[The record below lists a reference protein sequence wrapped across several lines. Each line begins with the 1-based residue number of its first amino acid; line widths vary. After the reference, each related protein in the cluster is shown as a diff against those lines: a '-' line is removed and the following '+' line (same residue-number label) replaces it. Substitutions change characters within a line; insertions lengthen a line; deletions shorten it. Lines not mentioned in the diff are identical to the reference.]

1 GRLHQRPQP
10 GNAAQRSLGGAGDHR
25 AVRRARPGRIDQGL
39 HRPPAGRGRRDR
51 GGVLD
56 RRHRTGLDPA
66 QRRGRARRRRSGSE
80 RPDRAAGHALP
91 QRPLQLVRVRRQ
103 QRRLAVRTEQLTMQ
117 ARVLG
122 MGLWMPGFPD
132 PASWL
137 SGRPVEGADAPNAQS
152 KQRRR
157 SSLLVNMVADVA
169 AQASAQAGVPLSR
182 LRVVVGSAFGELT
195 TLMEM
200 LEERERDGL
209 LSPLRFQNSVHN
221 SAAGQLSIANKNK
234 TPAMSLA
241 AGNDTVAMVLLE
253 ALTLLALGGD
263 EVLAVVAD
271 EPLPQSI
278 RPGHVTGAV
287 SAALV
292 LAADGASGDAAR
304 PALAVLEDL
313 RQAQAAF
320 GSV

>member
-1 GRLHQRPQP
+1 
-10 GNAAQRSLGGAGDHR
+10 
-25 AVRRARPGRIDQGL
+25 
-39 HRPPAGRGRRDR
+39 
-51 GGVLD
+51 
-56 RRHRTGLDPA
+56 
-66 QRRGRARRRRSGSE
+66 
-80 RPDRAAGHALP
+80 
-91 QRPLQLVRVRRQ
+91 
-103 QRRLAVRTEQLTMQ
+103 MQ

-292 LAADGASGDAAR
+292 LAADGASSDAAR

-320 GSV
+320 GSVERPQEVDGPCAAILPLIAALAQGRSGRIDVSPTEDPRWSILVRDARVVRDARLVRDARGPEGASA

>member
-1 GRLHQRPQP
+1 M
-10 GNAAQRSLGGAGDHR
+10 
-25 AVRRARPGRIDQGL
+25 AV
-39 HRPPAGRGRRDR
+39 
-51 GGVLD
+51 
-56 RRHRTGLDPA
+56 
-66 QRRGRARRRRSGSE
+66 
-80 RPDRAAGHALP
+80 
-91 QRPLQLVRVRRQ
+91 
-103 QRRLAVRTEQLTMQ
+103 
-117 ARVLG
+117 RVLG

-137 SGRPVEGADAPNAQS
+137 SGRAVEGADAPNAQS

-182 LRVVVGSAFGELT
+182 PRVVVGSAFGELT

-200 LEERERDGL
+200 LDERERDGL

-221 SAAGQLSIANKNK
+221 SAAGQLSIAHKNK

-253 ALTLLALGGD
+253 AIALLALGGD
-263 EVLAVVAD
+263 EVLAIVAD

-278 RPGHVTGAV
+278 TRGHVAGAV

-292 LAADGASGDAAR
+292 LAPDGDSGAGAR
-304 PALAVLEDL
+304 PALAILEDL
-313 RQAQAAF
+313 RQSQAPS
-320 GSV
+320 GSVERPQEVDGPSAAILPLIAALAQGRSGRIDVSPSEDPRWSIQVRDAGQVRDARQVRDTGGVGNA

>member
-1 GRLHQRPQP
+1 MR
-10 GNAAQRSLGGAGDHR
+10 
-25 AVRRARPGRIDQGL
+25 
-39 HRPPAGRGRRDR
+39 
-51 GGVLD
+51 
-56 RRHRTGLDPA
+56 
-66 QRRGRARRRRSGSE
+66 
-80 RPDRAAGHALP
+80 
-91 QRPLQLVRVRRQ
+91 
-103 QRRLAVRTEQLTMQ
+103 

-122 MGLWMPGFPD
+122 MGVWMPGFPD
-132 PASWL
+132 TQSWL
-137 SGRPVEGADAPNAQS
+137 SGRGVAGADTPNAQS

-169 AQASAQAGVPLSR
+169 AQASADAGVPLSR

-195 TLMEM
+195 TLVEM

-234 TPAMSLA
+234 APAMSLA

-253 ALTLLALGGD
+253 AMTLLALGGD
-263 EVLAVVAD
+263 EVLAIVAD

-278 RPGHVTGAV
+278 RPGLVTPAV

-292 LAADGASGDAAR
+292 LAAEGNPAPAR
-304 PALAVLEDL
+304 GVLEDL
-313 RQAQAAF
+313 RQIQSPATLDRPQEVDGPCLAILPLITAL
-320 GSV
+320 GHRRDGRVNVSPAEDPRWSIMVRSAGGASA

>member
-1 GRLHQRPQP
+1 MR
-10 GNAAQRSLGGAGDHR
+10 
-25 AVRRARPGRIDQGL
+25 
-39 HRPPAGRGRRDR
+39 
-51 GGVLD
+51 
-56 RRHRTGLDPA
+56 
-66 QRRGRARRRRSGSE
+66 
-80 RPDRAAGHALP
+80 
-91 QRPLQLVRVRRQ
+91 
-103 QRRLAVRTEQLTMQ
+103 

-132 PASWL
+132 AASWL
-137 SGRPVEGADAPNAQS
+137 AGRPVEGADAPNAQS

-195 TLMEM
+195 TLVEM

-221 SAAGQLSIANKNK
+221 SAAGQLSIASKNK
-234 TPAMSLA
+234 APATSLA

-253 ALTLLALGGD
+253 ALTLLTLGGD

-271 EPLPQSI
+271 EPLPQAI
-278 RPGHVTGAV
+278 RPGHTTSAV

-292 LAADGASGDAAR
+292 LGPGEAAPGAS

-313 RQAQAAF
+313 RQTHLLPPAVERPQEVDGPCAAILPLIETLARAAL
-320 GSV
+320 GQGGDGRVREGRVDVSPAEDPRWSILVRDGATA